1 MNQVSDEVF
10 ELWQSEVVNA
20 FETVN
25 ACSAPFWYKKNADNN
40 VVKLPKC
47 MTLEKYLEHNMNM
60 NKEINHKCQKLSDE
74 NAALRQE
81 LKGVKEDM
89 KEIKSLLI
97 QSLSH
102 KRPAIDNITA
112 RGKQQKT
119 VRYFFFTFIQYH
131 YYFNTYQL
139 ISFSYITDIN

>member
-60 NKEINHKCQKLSDE
+60 NKEINHKCQKLRDE
-74 NAALRQE
+74 NTALRQE

-89 KEIKSLLI
+89 KGFKEDMKEIKSLLI
-97 QSLSH
+97 IKDLRLTTLQREQSNKKRCVISSSH
-102 KRPAIDNITA
+102 LFNIMIT
-112 RGKQQKT
+112 
-119 VRYFFFTFIQYH
+119 
-131 YYFNTYQL
+131 L
-139 ISFSYITDIN
+139 IHIN